1 MSDITIKKATGC
13 SDDDTLQTQVFSC
26 HNYTWS
32 QTYLFRSCDT
42 VTITNFDTL
51 DFALRSPVGGFPIPE
66 LRDTC
71 NILVKSEGNELII
84 SLSFT
89 MKEESTSIFTPGGSH
104 AAQNIKTVQ
113 EQLDFWLNT
122 FQPNSIEDSYIITVD
137 GITRLGV
144 VRNTQISKQSGGPT
158 LYNVKLDFIAGN
170 VVAGE

>member
-1 MSDITIKKATGC
+1 MSDITIRKTTGC
-13 SDDDTLQTQVFSC
+13 SDDNTLQSTSFSE
-26 HNYTWS
+26 HGFTWS

-42 VTITNFDTL
+42 LTITNFDTL
-51 DFALRSPVGGFPIPE
+51 DFALRTPVGGFPIPE

-71 NILVKSEGNELII
+71 NILVKSEGNELTI

-89 MKEESTSIFTPGGSH
+89 MKEEGTSIFTPGGSH
-104 AAQNIKTVQ
+104 AAQSIKTVQ

-122 FQPNSIEDSYIITVD
+122 FQPNSIEDGYVITVD

-144 VRNTQISKQSGGPT
+144 VRNIQISKQAGGPT